1 MFGKNHIKWWSVALM
16 LIAMALPFA
25 IRGSASKKEGITQAN
40 RVKATYV
47 LMEAQ
52 RQHFLEHDDAFYH
65 LIAYA
70 YSLDSTNTSI
80 AFYMGVAKF
89 ERTSFEHTDELTAAL
104 AQMRKHVEAHPEDK
118 YEARLYAHAAFL
130 VNQYQEGLR
139 VLNIQHQ
146 LHPQDDN
153 LLSTMADAYEKT
165 SDYQKALA
173 IYDTL
178 QQWRGQSVELS
189 SAKLKAYQALNDTT
203 GAIHEMRA
211 LLASAPTNADYNLA
225 MGKMLFMF
233 GYRDSAMVYYDKA
246 QQYEPDNGLTYLT
259 KAEYYLAL
267 GDTLNYDRQTY
278 QALVS
283 TDLDVESKLQILVN
297 YTKTL
302 LSAKDTTHRTDH
314 LFDVLIE
321 QHPLEPQIRVL
332 YSEYLMVIDNNEGA
346 AEQIDYALNL
356 DPTNKEL
363 WTRLMAYYLYAG
375 NYEKAI
381 EVGDKAIRLNPD
393 NVELYSY
400 LGSSCYSV
408 KQYDK
413 AIEVYDK
420 ALAILDSTQVDDR
433 SNLLSGKADVKF
445 AMGDTIAAF
454 ALYDQSL
461 DLNPDNPGTLN
472 NYAYFLALSNRDLDK
487 AERMS
492 AKTIVEDAA
501 NPTYLDTYA
510 WVFYMRKEY
519 TMAQLYIEMAI
530 NNEEQPTS
538 ELFEHYGYILLAN
551 GDKQK
556 ALEQWR
562 KAIELKPDNEQ
573 LVKQIE
579 KISNENGNE
588 NGNEN
593 EN

>member
-165 SDYQKALA
+165 SDYKKALA

-332 YSEYLMVIDNNEGA
+332 YSEYLMFIDNNEGA

-356 DPTNKEL
+356 DPTNEEL
-363 WTRLMAYYLYAG
+363 WTRLMAYHLYAG

-588 NGNEN
+588 N
-593 EN
+593 

>member
-146 LHPQDDN
+146 LYPQDDN

-165 SDYQKALA
+165 SDYKKALA

-178 QQWRGQSVELS
+178 QQWQGQSVELS

-530 NNEEQPTS
+530 KNEEQPTS

-579 KISNENGNE
+579 KISNEN
-588 NGNEN
+588 EN

>member
-1 MFGKNHIKWWSVALM
+1 MFGKNYIKWWSVALM

-165 SDYQKALA
+165 SDYKKALA

-375 NYEKAI
+375 NYKKAI

-588 NGNEN
+588 NEN
-593 EN
+593 

>member
-332 YSEYLMVIDNNEGA
+332 YSEYLMFIDNNEGA

-363 WTRLMAYYLYAG
+363 WTRLMAYYLYDG

-588 NGNEN
+588 NEK
-593 EN
+593 

>member
-146 LHPQDDN
+146 LYPQDDN

-579 KISNENGNE
+579 KISN
-588 NGNEN
+588 GNEN

>member
-1 MFGKNHIKWWSVALM
+1 M

-146 LHPQDDN
+146 LYPQDDN

-165 SDYQKALA
+165 SDYKKALA

-461 DLNPDNPGTLN
+461 DINPDNPGTLN

-588 NGNEN
+588 NEN
-593 EN
+593 

>member
-146 LHPQDDN
+146 LYPQDDN

-165 SDYQKALA
+165 SDYKKALA

-178 QQWRGQSVELS
+178 QQWQGQSVELS

-332 YSEYLMVIDNNEGA
+332 YSEYLMFIDNNEGA

-356 DPTNKEL
+356 DPTNEEL
-363 WTRLMAYYLYAG
+363 WTRLMAYHLYAG

-461 DLNPDNPGTLN
+461 DINPDNPGTLN

-530 NNEEQPTS
+530 NNEEHPTS

-579 KISNENGNE
+579 KISN
-588 NGNEN
+588 GNEN

>member
-146 LHPQDDN
+146 LYPQDDN

-165 SDYQKALA
+165 SDYKKALA

-178 QQWRGQSVELS
+178 QQWQGQSVELS

-332 YSEYLMVIDNNEGA
+332 YSEYLMFIDNNEGA

-356 DPTNKEL
+356 DPTNEEL

-461 DLNPDNPGTLN
+461 DINPDNPGTLN

-579 KISNENGNE
+579 KISNENGN
-588 NGNEN
+588 GNEN
-593 EN
+593 

>member
-165 SDYQKALA
+165 SDYKKALA

-332 YSEYLMVIDNNEGA
+332 YSEYLMFIDNNEGA

-461 DLNPDNPGTLN
+461 DINPDNPGTLN

-588 NGNEN
+588 NEN
-593 EN
+593 

>member
-146 LHPQDDN
+146 LYPQDDN

-165 SDYQKALA
+165 SDYKKALA

-178 QQWRGQSVELS
+178 QQWQGQSVELS

-332 YSEYLMVIDNNEGA
+332 YSEYLMFIDNNEGA

-579 KISNENGNE
+579 EISNENGNE
-588 NGNEN
+588 NEN
-593 EN
+593 

>member
-89 ERTSFEHTDELTAAL
+89 ERISFEHTDELTAAL

-130 VNQYQEGLR
+130 ENQYQEGLR

-332 YSEYLMVIDNNEGA
+332 YSEYLMFIDNNEGA

-375 NYEKAI
+375 NYEQAI
-381 EVGDKAIRLNPD
+381 AVGDKAIRLNPD

-461 DLNPDNPGTLN
+461 DINPDNPGTLN

-588 NGNEN
+588 NEN
-593 EN
+593 

>member
-283 TDLDVESKLQILVN
+283 TDLDVESKSQILVN

-461 DLNPDNPGTLN
+461 DINPDNPGTLN

-530 NNEEQPTS
+530 NNDEQPTS

-588 NGNEN
+588 N
-593 EN
+593 

>member
-165 SDYQKALA
+165 NDYKKALA

-332 YSEYLMVIDNNEGA
+332 YSEYLMFIDNNEGA

-420 ALAILDSTQVDDR
+420 ALAMLDSTQVDDR

-588 NGNEN
+588 NEN
-593 EN
+593 

>member
-118 YEARLYAHAAFL
+118 YEASLYAHAAFL

-165 SDYQKALA
+165 NDYKKALA

-332 YSEYLMVIDNNEGA
+332 YSEYLMFIDNNEGA

-588 NGNEN
+588 NEN
-593 EN
+593 

>member
-178 QQWRGQSVELS
+178 QQWQGQSVELS

-461 DLNPDNPGTLN
+461 DINPDNPGTLN

-579 KISNENGNE
+579 EISNENENGNE
-588 NGNEN
+588 N
-593 EN
+593 

>member
-165 SDYQKALA
+165 SDYKKALA

-178 QQWRGQSVELS
+178 QQWQGQSVELS

-246 QQYEPDNGLTYLT
+246 QEYEPDNGLTYLT

-363 WTRLMAYYLYAG
+363 WTRLMAYHLYAG

-530 NNEEQPTS
+530 NNDEQPTS

-588 NGNEN
+588 NEN
-593 EN
+593 

>member
-130 VNQYQEGLR
+130 MNQYQEGLR

-165 SDYQKALA
+165 SDYKKALA

-178 QQWRGQSVELS
+178 QQWQGQSVELS

-579 KISNENGNE
+579 KISNENE
-588 NGNEN
+588 N
-593 EN
+593 

>member
-52 RQHFLEHDDAFYH
+52 RQHFLEHVDAFYH

-332 YSEYLMVIDNNEGA
+332 YSEYLMFIDNNEGA

-356 DPTNKEL
+356 DPTNEEL

-588 NGNEN
+588 NEN
-593 EN
+593 

>member
-165 SDYQKALA
+165 SDYKKALA

-332 YSEYLMVIDNNEGA
+332 YSEYLMFIDNNEGA

-461 DLNPDNPGTLN
+461 DINPDNPGTLN

-579 KISNENGNE
+579 KISNEN
-588 NGNEN
+588 EN

>member
-1 MFGKNHIKWWSVALM
+1 M

-146 LHPQDDN
+146 LYPQDDN

-178 QQWRGQSVELS
+178 QQWQGQSVELS

-332 YSEYLMVIDNNEGA
+332 YSEYLMFIDNNEGA

-588 NGNEN
+588 NEN
-593 EN
+593 

>member
-118 YEARLYAHAAFL
+118 YEASLYAHAAFL

-165 SDYQKALA
+165 SDYKKALA

-356 DPTNKEL
+356 DPTNEEL

>member
-165 SDYQKALA
+165 SDYKKALA

-332 YSEYLMVIDNNEGA
+332 YSEYLMFIDNNEGA

-356 DPTNKEL
+356 DPTNEEL

-588 NGNEN
+588 N
-593 EN
+593 

>member
-1 MFGKNHIKWWSVALM
+1 M

-165 SDYQKALA
+165 SDYKKALA

-332 YSEYLMVIDNNEGA
+332 YSEYLMFIDNNEGA

-356 DPTNKEL
+356 DPTNEEL

-588 NGNEN
+588 NEN
-593 EN
+593 

>member
-89 ERTSFEHTDELTAAL
+89 ERTSFEHTDELTSAL

-165 SDYQKALA
+165 SDYKKALA

-332 YSEYLMVIDNNEGA
+332 YSEYLMFIDNNEGA

-356 DPTNKEL
+356 DPTNEEL

-579 KISNENGNE
+579 KISNEN
-588 NGNEN
+588 EN

>member
-165 SDYQKALA
+165 NDYQKALA

-461 DLNPDNPGTLN
+461 DINPDNPGTLN

-579 KISNENGNE
+579 EISNENENGNE
-588 NGNEN
+588 N
-593 EN
+593 

>member
-25 IRGSASKKEGITQAN
+25 IRGAASKKEGITQAN

-165 SDYQKALA
+165 NDYKKALA

-588 NGNEN
+588 NEN
-593 EN
+593 

>member
-130 VNQYQEGLR
+130 MNQYQEGLR

-178 QQWRGQSVELS
+178 QQWQGQSVELS

-332 YSEYLMVIDNNEGA
+332 YSEYLMFIDNNEGA

-588 NGNEN
+588 NEN
-593 EN
+593 

>member
-165 SDYQKALA
+165 SDYKKALA

-178 QQWRGQSVELS
+178 QQWQGQSVELS

-332 YSEYLMVIDNNEGA
+332 YSEYLMFIDNNEGA

-579 KISNENGNE
+579 EISNENGNE
-588 NGNEN
+588 NEN
-593 EN
+593 

>member
-165 SDYQKALA
+165 SDYKKALA

-178 QQWRGQSVELS
+178 QQWQGQSVELS

-356 DPTNKEL
+356 DPTNEEL

-579 KISNENGNE
+579 KISNENE

-593 EN
+593 

>member
-146 LHPQDDN
+146 LYPQDDN

-203 GAIHEMRA
+203 GAIHEMRV

-332 YSEYLMVIDNNEGA
+332 YSEYLMFIDNNEGA

-356 DPTNKEL
+356 DPTNEEL
-363 WTRLMAYYLYAG
+363 WTRLMAYHLYAG

-461 DLNPDNPGTLN
+461 DINPDNPGTLN

-588 NGNEN
+588 NEN
-593 EN
+593 

>member
-1 MFGKNHIKWWSVALM
+1 M

-146 LHPQDDN
+146 LYPQDDN

-165 SDYQKALA
+165 SDYKKALA

-178 QQWRGQSVELS
+178 QQWQGQSVELS

-588 NGNEN
+588 NEN
-593 EN
+593 

>member
-1 MFGKNHIKWWSVALM
+1 M

-165 SDYQKALA
+165 NDYKKALA

-332 YSEYLMVIDNNEGA
+332 YSEYLMFIDNNEGA

-579 KISNENGNE
+579 KISNEN
-588 NGNEN
+588 EN

>member
-1 MFGKNHIKWWSVALM
+1 M

-146 LHPQDDN
+146 LYPQDDN
-153 LLSTMADAYEKT
+153 LLSTMADVYEKT
-165 SDYQKALA
+165 NDYQKALA

-283 TDLDVESKLQILVN
+283 TDLDVESKSQILVN

-332 YSEYLMVIDNNEGA
+332 YSEYLMFIDNNEGA

-461 DLNPDNPGTLN
+461 DINPDNPGTLN

-588 NGNEN
+588 N
-593 EN
+593 

>member
-332 YSEYLMVIDNNEGA
+332 YSEYLMFIDNNEGA

-356 DPTNKEL
+356 DPTNEEL

-588 NGNEN
+588 NEN
-593 EN
+593 

>member
-1 MFGKNHIKWWSVALM
+1 M

-165 SDYQKALA
+165 NDYQKALA

-178 QQWRGQSVELS
+178 QQWQGQSVELS

-579 KISNENGNE
+579 KISNENE
-588 NGNEN
+588 N
-593 EN
+593 

>member
-165 SDYQKALA
+165 NDYKKALA

-178 QQWRGQSVELS
+178 QQWQGQSVELS

-588 NGNEN
+588 NEN

>member
-1 MFGKNHIKWWSVALM
+1 M

-259 KAEYYLAL
+259 KAEYYLSL

-332 YSEYLMVIDNNEGA
+332 YSEYLMFIDNNEGA

-356 DPTNKEL
+356 DPTNEEL

-461 DLNPDNPGTLN
+461 DINPDNPGTLN

-588 NGNEN
+588 NEN
-593 EN
+593 

>member
-16 LIAMALPFA
+16 LIAIALPFA

-165 SDYQKALA
+165 SDYKKALA

-356 DPTNKEL
+356 DPTNEEL

>member
-356 DPTNKEL
+356 DPTNEEL

-588 NGNEN
+588 NEN
-593 EN
+593 

>member
-146 LHPQDDN
+146 LYPQDDN

-178 QQWRGQSVELS
+178 QQWQGQSVELS

-332 YSEYLMVIDNNEGA
+332 YSEYLMFIDNNEGA

-356 DPTNKEL
+356 DPTNEEL
-363 WTRLMAYYLYAG
+363 WTRLMAYHLYAG

-579 KISNENGNE
+579 KISNENE